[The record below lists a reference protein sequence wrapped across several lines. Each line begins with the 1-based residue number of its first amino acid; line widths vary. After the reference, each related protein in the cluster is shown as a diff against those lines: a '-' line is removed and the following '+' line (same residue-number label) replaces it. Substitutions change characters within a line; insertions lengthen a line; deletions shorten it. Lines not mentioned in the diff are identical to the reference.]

1 MTTDPHAT
9 ILDRLRDDLRGIRSG
24 RATPVLIEGLLV
36 EAYNSRLTLKE
47 LATIT
52 APEPRQL
59 LVQPWDQ
66 SQIKAIE
73 TALRQSDLGLLVAVD
88 RDRLRVSLPQLTEER
103 RKEYLKLARERAEH
117 ARIAIRRHR
126 DDVLKGVRDEE
137 RAGTRSE
144 DDAERERKTVDA
156 DAKDANESI
165 RQLLEQKEQ
174 ELLTI

>member
-9 ILDRLRDDLRGIRSG
+9 ILDRLREDLRGIRSG
-24 RATPVLIEGLLV
+24 RATPALIEGLLV
-36 EAYNSRLTLKE
+36 EAYNSRLSLKE
-47 LATIT
+47 LATIN

-88 RDRLRVSLPQLTEER
+88 RDRVRVSLPQLTEER

-144 DDAERERKTVDA
+144 DDAERERKTVDTA
-156 DAKDANESI
+156 AKDATESI